1 MRGQKKKSA
10 TRLKNSLDRFCFD
23 YLDFGLAVRFR
34 VEGLKGNQKITI
46 FLRGSSKEMA
56 MQKAVNK
63 GIYPLSIVEC
73 PYSGFF
79 ASSFVG
85 RVVGFGVDFWRNIFA
100 EVLLVF
106 RPFAS
111 SGAKGISNQSFAN
124 LFTRPISPLSISQDL
139 ALLSIMLESALPLQ
153 DAFLSLSATT
163 PSPTLAQMYRKILLS
178 LQNGESLSEAISPFE
193 KIFTPMG
200 VALLQ
205 AGIKGGKLPS
215 ILQILSEYFHHIA
228 TTRQNLTKALFYPAF
243 VLLSTILAFV
253 FIAYFVIPEFSEL
266 FLSFGVELPFS
277 SKSLIFASQILQD
290 FGVYMLLFV
299 CLAVAFV
306 AQGMR
311 AKNHI
316 YFALHRYI
324 LDAPLMG
331 KIVLYRDL
339 WVYFLSFLHLYEAG
353 VDFDT
358 TLKVAP
364 NAIQNPH
371 LKHELSL
378 ALTRV
383 KNGKNIYEAFSPCPH
398 IESNIKHFLSIAQQS
413 GELAKMLN
421 LCTKYYKNRYE
432 QLSAKILAYIEPFST
447 IIIALLVAWLAFGI
461 FLPIWELGSVGF

>member
-1 MRGQKKKSA
+1 M
-10 TRLKNSLDRFCFD
+10 
-23 YLDFGLAVRFR
+23 RFR
-34 VEGLKGNQKITI
+34 VEGLKGSQKITI
-46 FLRGSSKEMA
+46 FLRGSSREMA

-63 GIYPLSIVEC
+63 GIYPQSIVEC
-73 PYSGFF
+73 PHSGFF

-85 RVVGFGVDFWRNIFA
+85 NIAGYVVDFWRNVFA
-100 EVLLVF
+100 EACLVF

-111 SGAKGISNQSFAN
+111 NGANSASNQSFAN

-163 PSPTLAQMYRKILLS
+163 PSPTLAQMYKKILLS
-178 LQNGESLSEAISPFE
+178 LQNGESLSDAISPFE

-215 ILQILSEYFHHIA
+215 ILQILSEYFHHIS

-243 VLLSTILAFV
+243 VCISAILAFV

-299 CLAVAFV
+299 CLVVAFV
-306 AQGMR
+306 ARGMR

-316 YFALHRYI
+316 YFTIHRYI
-324 LDAPLMG
+324 LEAPLIG

-378 ALTRV
+378 ALKRV

-398 IESNIKHFLSIAQQS
+398 IESNVKHFLSIAQQS

-447 IIIALLVAWLAFGI
+447 IIIALLVGWLAFGI